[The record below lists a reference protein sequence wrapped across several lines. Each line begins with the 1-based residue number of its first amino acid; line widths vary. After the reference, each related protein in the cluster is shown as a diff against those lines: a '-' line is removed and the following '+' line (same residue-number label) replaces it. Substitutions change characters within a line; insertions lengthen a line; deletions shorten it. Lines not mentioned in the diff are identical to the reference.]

1 MSTATGS
8 FKLAPM
14 KRTVLTFETPFGT
27 KSSPETSTVWKR
39 TEEKKAEKHKTV
51 TFDVEDKNS
60 AIVDEEPTEE
70 ELLKQG
76 IHLARRLSSDAP
88 HRDFNWDEDEDDGAW
103 AMNSSFLP
111 ILNPSKEE
119 EEKEK
124 EKEKEETPPS
134 PKVTSPPWKITQPH
148 NVTPI
153 DKQLKELTEQRQ
165 YNQSTELWHR
175 DGHHMD
181 SRYRF
186 SDHEKRYRSDE
197 MPRQELFNENSGQ
210 IEAVRRPMRV
220 FHKFPEEER
229 APRVEKPRGKSIV
242 EEQEEVM
249 RLARENA
256 RKRKEEELKRENEM
270 KEAAKRKADELVAK
284 LAAKHKEEAKVEDES
299 KKSFPEDNPAFQ
311 AVSSVIDE
319 KVKEPEGQKLW
330 SDNNLWNAPPRST
343 SSEGLWGPISGIY
356 KNHTEKEP
364 TVFPSWPLSNTRDRQ
379 FTPVKSENWKPHDTS
394 PGQSE
399 RSVSDSPTVTR
410 TSRFFPT
417 LAGDSKENNTTEIYP
432 RTIVTSSATQDGQY
446 LADLVS
452 DNLNVPRVILPPASR
467 ETQPFKSP
475 SLNAIQ
481 ALQTTIAEKLGKK
494 VGSPKSSSVGP
505 LPIPAS
511 PIVASNIPP
520 ESSTSPPALVP
531 KEEAPKKATFADAAA
546 SGLAPKATQKM
557 ESQAASYKLEEA
569 VSLLLQ
575 ENREPTIRLASGDWR
590 VADEAIS
597 AEWDAALIKPESTF
611 SESSF
616 YYETPTSPAFL
627 REFKPRKDIFVA
639 ILIPGGTKITTKF
652 RQMSSPGK
660 RAYGGS
666 GKSKKPIRKNSEAK
680 A

>member
-8 FKLAPM
+8 FKLAPL

-39 TEEKKAEKHKTV
+39 TEEKKPEKHKTV
-51 TFDVEDKNS
+51 TFDVQDKNS

-111 ILNPSKEE
+111 VSNSSKED

-124 EKEKEETPPS
+124 EEKPTS

-165 YNQSTELWHR
+165 YNQSAELWHR
-175 DGHHMD
+175 DGHMD
-181 SRYRF
+181 SRYKF
-186 SDHEKRYRSDE
+186 SDHERRYRSDE
-197 MPRQELFNENSGQ
+197 IPRQELFNENSGQ

-220 FHKFPEEER
+220 FHKFSEEER
-229 APRVEKPRGKSIV
+229 VPRVEKPKGKSIV

-256 RKRKEEELKRENEM
+256 RKRKEEEQKRENEM

-284 LAAKHKEEAKVEDES
+284 LAAKHKEEGKEEP
-299 KKSFPEDNPAFQ
+299 KKSFHEANPAFH

-319 KVKEPEGQKLW
+319 KVKEADSQKLW

-356 KNHTEKEP
+356 KNHTEKET
-364 TVFPSWPLSNTRDRQ
+364 TVFSSWPLSNTHDRQ
-379 FTPVKSENWKPHDTS
+379 FTPVKSENWKAHETS

-399 RSVSDSPTVTR
+399 RSVSDSPTVMR

-417 LAGDSKENNTTEIYP
+417 PAGDFKENNTAETYP

-452 DNLNVPRVILPPASR
+452 ESLNVPRVILPPATR

-494 VGSPKSSSVGP
+494 VGSTKSSSVGP

-531 KEEAPKKATFADAAA
+531 KEEARKKATLADAAA
-546 SGLAPKATQKM
+546 SALEPKATQNM
-557 ESQAASYKLEEA
+557 ESQATSYNLEEA
-569 VSLLLQ
+569 VTLLLQ
-575 ENREPTIRLASGDWR
+575 ENLKPTIRLASGDWR
-590 VADEAIS
+590 IAEEAIS
-597 AEWDAALIKPESTF
+597 AEWDAGLIKPESTF

-627 REFKPRKDIFVA
+627 REFKPRTDIFVA

-652 RQMSSPGK
+652 RQMSSLGK
-660 RAYGGS
+660 RTYGGP
-666 GKSKKPIRKNSEAK
+666 GKSKKPIRRNSEGNA
-680 A
+680 